1 MKSKNIR
8 QIGISGFI
16 TLILIIFD
24 QLTKYLAV
32 INLKDKQPFTI
43 LENIFELHYL
53 ENQSAAFG
61 SDIVSILQ
69 RIFKIQYFYDNPDKF
84 ITFKMIVFAILTVI
98 VVALLIIAYLRIP
111 TDRRYF
117 WINICIIL
125 FISGAIGNLI
135 DRVFNHYVVDFFYF
149 SLINFPIFNVAD
161 IYVTVAAFLFIF
173 LLLFYYKEEDFEK
186 IFPSK
191 KGQKK

>member
-186 IFPSK
+186 MFPSK
-191 KGQKK
+191 KGKKK

>member
-16 TLILIIFD
+16 TLILIVFD

-117 WINICIIL
+117 CINICIIL

-186 IFPSK
+186 MFPSK
-191 KGQKK
+191 KGKKK

>member
-16 TLILIIFD
+16 TLILIVFD

-191 KGQKK
+191 KGKKK

>member
-16 TLILIIFD
+16 TLILIVFD

-186 IFPSK
+186 MFPSK
-191 KGQKK
+191 KGKKK

>member
-149 SLINFPIFNVAD
+149 SLINFF
-161 IYVTVAAFLFIF
+161 TFI
-173 LLLFYYKEEDFEK
+173 LL
-186 IFPSK
+186 
-191 KGQKK
+191 

>member
-111 TDRRYF
+111 IDKRYF

-191 KGQKK
+191 KGKKK

>member
-173 LLLFYYKEEDFEK
+173 LLLYYYKEEDFEK

-191 KGQKK
+191 KGKKK

>member
-16 TLILIIFD
+16 TLILIVFD

-125 FISGAIGNLI
+125 FVSGAIGNLI

-186 IFPSK
+186 MFPSK
-191 KGQKK
+191 KGKKK

>member
-191 KGQKK
+191 KGKKK

>member
-161 IYVTVAAFLFIF
+161 IYVTVAAFLLIF

-191 KGQKK
+191 KGKKK

>member
-69 RIFKIQYFYDNPDKF
+69 RIFKIQYFYDNLDKF

-125 FISGAIGNLI
+125 FVSGAIGNLI

-191 KGQKK
+191 KGKKK